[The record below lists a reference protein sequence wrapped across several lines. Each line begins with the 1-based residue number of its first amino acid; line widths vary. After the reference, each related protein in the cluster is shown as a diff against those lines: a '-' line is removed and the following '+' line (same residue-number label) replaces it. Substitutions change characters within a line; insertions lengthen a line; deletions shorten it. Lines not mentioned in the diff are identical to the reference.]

1 MSERSRK
8 QAFPGAPQVPIS
20 RAVRA
25 GDFVFTSAYGGHIFD
40 PKDVTFDADGNVL
53 ADGSGREGADLAE
66 QVHACFAMIKG
77 ALAVAGCTLDD
88 VVDCQCWLADRRDFV
103 AFNEIYRQYFTA
115 DPPTRS
121 VFRADFMFACK
132 VELKVVAWKPV
143 AAS

>member
-1 MSERSRK
+1 MTERPRK

-53 ADGSGREGADLAE
+53 ADGSGREGASLAE
-66 QVHACFAMIKG
+66 QVHACFGMIRD

-143 AAS
+143 APS

>member
-1 MSERSRK
+1 MSQPPRK

-25 GDFVFTSAYGGHIFD
+25 GDFVFTSAYGGHIFA
-40 PKDVTFDADGNVL
+40 PKDVAFDEAGNVL
-53 ADGSGREGADLAE
+53 ADGSGREGVSLDE

-77 ALAVAGCTLDD
+77 ALAAAGCTLKD
-88 VVDCQCWLADRRDFV
+88 VVDCQCWLSDRRDFV
-103 AFNEIYRQYFTA
+103 QFNEIYRQYFTS

-132 VELKVVAWKPV
+132 VELKVVAWKPL
-143 AAS
+143 ASA